1 MTETTKVFEL
11 AKELN
16 IKALDLIDK
25 IKPLDLRL
33 KNHMS
38 ELTGEQVE
46 KIKAFL
52 NPPSAETEVKKKTT
66 VRKAASKAKTADSAT
81 PVVRRK
87 EVVLRREREP
97 DQAELDAA
105 AAAESQQLESAVE
118 TAPVSE
124 AVDTVADEAPVETIA
139 SASIEEEAVA
149 VEEQVLV
156 EAGESP
162 AATTDEATPVVV
174 APVAPTSPVAA
185 APATTTAQGPG
196 TPVRRGPRYSVIRVV
211 SAEPTPRAKPLIV
224 EEASPHYAKTK
235 TKSSVPKTFS
245 DPELS
250 KTAAALLQKEI
261 ADEENRRKKSSAGPR
276 AKEDESLFKSTDY
289 LRRERVYQ
297 AKKKR
302 ISLGRNM
309 ASTPLTTAAAHKRMV
324 DFDSQISVEDL
335 AHQMSVKVMELSKKL
350 RGLGVTAPD
359 DLEDGFSDWYLDLET
374 TQLIAHE
381 FNFEVEDNTFRED
394 AFIAQ
399 SVQNSDDANL
409 ESRPPVVTIM
419 GHVDHGKTSL
429 LDLIRRARVVHGE
442 AGGITQHIGAYTV
455 RVSDAIK
462 NLTSNAGDAKADKKS
477 KKDKAAKGKTKEAP
491 AAEGGK
497 IEEITFLDTPGH
509 AAFTAMRSRGARVTD
524 VVILVVAATEGMMPQ
539 TREAVEHAKAAGVPI
554 IVAMNK
560 MDLPE
565 ANPDRCRQQL
575 SEVGLISE
583 EWGGDVIFVPVSA
596 KTGLGVDKLLEMIQ
610 LQAEIM
616 QLKARRD
623 GVAEGI
629 VIEAKL
635 DKGRGPVASVLI
647 KQGTLNIGDFIVA
660 GTVTGKVRAL
670 INDKGQNVK
679 EAGPSY
685 PVEILGLS
693 GVPEAG
699 DGMNALADE
708 KASRELADFR
718 LEQKRLEATNKGFTL
733 EDIYSKMNEG
743 EIKELPIII
752 KADVKGSAEAIQ
764 ASLLKLPTAQVRLKI
779 LSAGVGAISE
789 SDILL
794 ASASKAIVFG
804 FSVRPDNKAESLA
817 EQKGV
822 QIKTYDII
830 YQLLDEVTMAMTG
843 LLAPINKETVMGRA
857 EVRNVFTITKVGAV
871 AGSFVIKGKIQRSNS
886 LRLIRDG
893 RVIYTGK
900 LSGLRRF
907 KDDVKEVAENYEC
920 GISIENYNDIKV
932 GDIVEAFAVESVQ
945 GVLNTSSPQA

>member
-52 NPPSAETEVKKKTT
+52 NPPAADSDVKKKTT
-66 VRKAASKAKTADSAT
+66 VRKAAAKSKTSGTSVT

-97 DQAELDAA
+97 DPEEELEALNA
-105 AAAESQQLESAVE
+105 TGEAQVE
-118 TAPVSE
+118 GQVENSPVSE
-124 AVDTVADEAPVETIA
+124 GLEVGSEEVAIETSAPA
-139 SASIEEEAVA
+139 EEEAPIS
-149 VEEQVLV
+149 EEQVLV

-162 AATTDEATPVVV
+162 ASTTEEVTPVVA
-174 APVAPTSPVAA
+174 APVPPPAAPVAA
-185 APATTTAQGPG
+185 APAAPAQVGPG

-224 EEASPHYAKTK
+224 EEASPNYAKAKTK
-235 TKSSVPKTFS
+235 SAVPKTFS

-250 KTAAALLQKEI
+250 KSAAALLQKEL

-309 ASTPLTTAAAHKRMV
+309 SSTPLTTAAAHKRMV
-324 DFDSQISVEDL
+324 DFDTQISVEDL

-350 RGLGVTAPD
+350 RANGVTAPD
-359 DLEDGFSDWYLDLET
+359 DLQDGFSDWYLDLET

-381 FNFEVEDNTFRED
+381 FNHDVEDNTFRED

-399 SVQNSDDANL
+399 SAQNDDSNL

-455 RVSDAIK
+455 RVADAIK
-462 NLTSNAGDAKADKKS
+462 NLTANTSDAKADKKA
-477 KKDKAAKGKTKEAP
+477 KKEKAPKGKAKEASQ
-491 AAEGGK
+491 ADGTK

-560 MDLPE
+560 MDLPD

-623 GVAEGI
+623 GMAEGI

-647 KQGTLNIGDFIVA
+647 KQGTLKIGDFIVA
-660 GTVTGKVRAL
+660 GSVTGKVRAL

-679 EAGPSY
+679 DAGPSY

-699 DGMNALADE
+699 DPMNALDDE

-718 LEQKRLEATNKGFTL
+718 VEQKRLEAQSKGFTL

-779 LSAGVGAISE
+779 LSAGVGAITE
-789 SDILL
+789 SDVLL

-804 FSVRPDNKAESLA
+804 FSVRPDGKAESLA

-822 QIKTYDII
+822 QIKSYDII
-830 YQLLDEVTMAMTG
+830 YKLLDEVTAAMTG
-843 LLAPINKETVMGRA
+843 LLAPTNKETVMGRA

-871 AGSFVIKGKIQRSNS
+871 AGSFIIKGKVQRSNS
-886 LRLIRDG
+886 VRLIRDN

-907 KDDVKEVAENYEC
+907 KDDVKEVAEGYEC
-920 GISIENYNDIKV
+920 GISIENYNDLKV
-932 GDIVEAFAVESVQ
+932 GDIVEAYSVESVQ